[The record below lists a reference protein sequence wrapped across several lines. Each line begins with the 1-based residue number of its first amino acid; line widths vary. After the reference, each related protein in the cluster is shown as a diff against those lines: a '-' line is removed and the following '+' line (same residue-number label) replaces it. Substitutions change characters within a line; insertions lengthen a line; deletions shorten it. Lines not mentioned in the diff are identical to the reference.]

1 MGYRISEVER
11 MVGIPVTTIRY
22 YDREG
27 LLPNVARSEG
37 GQRDFSDE
45 DIRLLQTIECL
56 KRTNMPIKDIRR
68 FSHLIAEGDG
78 TLEER
83 RQMFYERR
91 DVVASQIEGLR
102 AVSRLIERK
111 CAYYDAA
118 VTAGSE
124 AVVSWDDTSVRED
137 SACSS
142 AGAPCSAGALGEPC
156 SAGERPDS

>member
-11 MVGIPVTTIRY
+11 MLGLPVTTIRY

-27 LLPNVARSEG
+27 LLPNVKRSEG
-37 GQRDFSDE
+37 GQREFSDA
-45 DIRLLQTIECL
+45 DIKLLQVIECL

-68 FSHLIAEGDG
+68 FSRLLSEGDE

-91 DVVASQIEGLR
+91 ETVREQIEGLR
-102 AVSRLIERK
+102 AVAELIERK

-118 VTAGSE
+118 VAAG
-124 AVVSWDDTSVRED
+124 TED
-137 SACSS
+137 GVTWESIDE
-142 AGAPCSAGALGEPC
+142 LFK
-156 SAGERPDS
+156 